1 MTRANH
7 WLLDGA
13 ENPLAPSS
21 VVAELHEVSPRLGL
35 EFHVALNAF
44 MVTLRWPEDD
54 PRREYIRRGEMNP
67 NTDFEIL
74 CPVPA
79 DVPLEQLRGWLAGQ
93 LRRVGAT
100 REDVK
105 RMVDEEEA
113 RLAQANAAVETKAAE
128 NARED
133 LLTSIGSKTIN
144 VGSRRTRVK

>member
-35 EFHVALNAF
+35 EYHVALKAF
-44 MVTLRWPEDD
+44 MVTLRWTEDD

-79 DVPLEQLRGWLAGQ
+79 DVPMEQLRGWLAGQ

-100 REDVK
+100 REDIK
-105 RMVDEEEA
+105 RMVDEEEG
-113 RLAQANAAVETKAAE
+113 RLAKANAEVEQRAADQAKE
-128 NARED
+128 E

>member
-1 MTRANH
+1 MARANH

-21 VVAELHEVSPRLGL
+21 VVAELQEISPRLGL
-35 EFHVALNAF
+35 EYHIALKAF
-44 MVTLRWPEDD
+44 MVTLDWTDDD

-79 DVPLEQLRGWLAGQ
+79 DVPMDELRGWLAGQ

-100 REDVK
+100 RGDVK
-105 RMVDEEEA
+105 RMVDDEEL
-113 RLAQANAAVETKAAE
+113 RLAKANAAIEAKAAE
-128 NARED
+128 DAREE

>member
-144 VGSRRTRVK
+144 VGSRSTRVK